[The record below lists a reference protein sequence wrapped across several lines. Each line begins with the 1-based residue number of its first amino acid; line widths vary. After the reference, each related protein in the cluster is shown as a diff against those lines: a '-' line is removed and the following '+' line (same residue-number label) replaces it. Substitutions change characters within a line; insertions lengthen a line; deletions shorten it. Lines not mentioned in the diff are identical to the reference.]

1 MPLAPLSPNE
11 LLHPDPTSEG
21 GARFVLERPLSA
33 GGFAITYLAWDQQ
46 FQDRCVIKELAIDEL
61 MARSG
66 RTMVALP
73 GREEDVAVWVQK
85 VQKEAQVLNSLRSS
99 GVVPIRAT
107 WRENGTAYFAMDF
120 IDGIELPLEPTPGVG
135 WDVWEPL
142 ARRFLAALGAIHDA
156 GLVHGDI
163 KPQNVLVKKD
173 GTPVIIDFGTARSTN
188 EAKKTRLTTIAMTPG
203 YCPPELA
210 VRDRAK
216 EMGPW
221 SDLYSWALTIMG
233 LVIRHRGMDGSPLES
248 TARIALA
255 QHGLKEAGI
264 GAETAAELRQ
274 AGLPES
280 WVAALMDCVAVEPAA
295 RPQSVAALL
304 ARIDAPQ
311 QVASPFAAS
320 AAPTAASVPPPPAN
334 PPATATLQAAA
345 SAAQP
350 APIPTTESAP
360 PAGNKGGGM
369 KWAIAAAAL
378 FALAVAAFFFAGRP
392 VCGNGKVEEG
402 EGCNTCPQDVACG
415 PMTECV
421 ANSCTNTCGNG
432 HADPGETCSN
442 CAAEVTCAA
451 SEFCDET
458 THACRLKCGNG
469 TVEPEETCES
479 CPIDAGCCEGTWM
492 ENGKCVGCPAG
503 FKLVKAGEF
512 MMGASPSDVRRRAVD
527 EPYLEPLP
535 AARRVRVASDFCFAL
550 GETSNGVYRTHV
562 GTPPSLNQGKEY
574 PVESVTFEQAMD
586 FANARSKGERLTP
599 CYNAGILEPTC
610 NGFRLPSD
618 AEWEYAARAGSDK
631 PIYARP
637 IDAIAWTFE
646 NSGLE
651 THPRSVPS
659 KALTRPNGW
668 GFYDTLGN
676 VAEFTTQTLVCPAGS
691 DLVIAKTASNM
702 QSHYQGNPSVR
713 GGSYMQ
719 SETVARLDDHSA
731 MIDGEEMEQVD
742 RASWIG
748 IRLVRN
754 IPIPLPD
761 NATLGCTGPDQLE
774 P

>member
-233 LVIRHRGMDGSPLES
+233 LVIRHRGIDGSPLES

-264 GAETAAELRQ
+264 GAETAAELRE
-274 AGLPES
+274 AGLPEA
-280 WVAALMDCVAVEPAA
+280 WVSVLLDCVAVEPAA

-311 QVASPFAAS
+311 QVASPFAAPP
-320 AAPTAASVPPPPAN
+320 APTATTAPPPPAN
-334 PPATATLQAAA
+334 PAATAALPAAA
-345 SAAQP
+345 PAAEP
-350 APIPTTESAP
+350 APLPTTASAP
-360 PAGNKGGGM
+360 PPSSTGGGM

-378 FALAVAAFFFAGRP
+378 FALAVAAFLLSQP
-392 VCGNGKVEEG
+392 VCGNGKAERG

-415 PMTECV
+415 PLTECV
-421 ANSCTNTCGNG
+421 ADQCANTCGNG

-442 CAAEVTCAA
+442 CAAEVTCAD

-469 TVEPEETCES
+469 RVEPEESCQS

-492 ENGKCVGCPAG
+492 EDGKCVGCPAG
-503 FKLVKAGEF
+503 FALVKAGEF
-512 MMGASPSDVRRRAVD
+512 MMGASASDVRSRAA
-527 EPYLEPLP
+527 EQPYLEPLP
-535 AARRVRVASDFCFAL
+535 LARRVRIARDFCFAV
-550 GETSNGVYRTHV
+550 GETSNAVYRTFS
-562 GTPPSLNQGKEY
+562 GSPPSMNQGKDR
-574 PVESVTFEQAMD
+574 PVESITFEQAMQY
-586 FANARSKGERLTP
+586 ANARTKSERLQR
-599 CYNAGILEPTC
+599 CYVDGALDPAC
-610 NGFRLPSD
+610 NGYRLPSD

-631 PIYARP
+631 PIYSQP
-637 IDAIAWTFE
+637 IDALAWTYE
-646 NSGLE
+646 NSNLE

-659 KALTRPNGW
+659 KALTRPNAW
-668 GFYDTLGN
+668 GIYDTLGN
-676 VAEFTTQTLVCPAGS
+676 VAEFTTQTLACAAGT
-691 DLVIAKTASNM
+691 DLTVAKTASVLQVQY
-702 QSHYQGNPSVR
+702 QSAPAVR
-713 GGSYMQ
+713 GGSFQHGQNM
-719 SETVARLDDHSA
+719 ARLDEHLA
-731 MIDGEEMEQVD
+731 MIDGEELEQVD
-742 RASWIG
+742 RAPWVG

-754 IPIPLPD
+754 IPTPLPD
-761 NATLGCTGPDQLE
+761 DAALGCTGPDRLE